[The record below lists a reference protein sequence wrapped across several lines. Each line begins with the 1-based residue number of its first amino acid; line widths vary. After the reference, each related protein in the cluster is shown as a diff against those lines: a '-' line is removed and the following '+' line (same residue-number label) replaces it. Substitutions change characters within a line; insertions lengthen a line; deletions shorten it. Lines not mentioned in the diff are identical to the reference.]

1 MILGKL
7 FKKFKIKKVLKFG
20 FIFFGVNIFIF
31 CLAFYRNDSQ
41 RFMPN
46 EYKLVQKIFNKI
58 ALNNDLGDRPISI
71 SIRAGDYMYW
81 KMRNLG
87 IGICEDEKN
96 YCSYY
101 VNLNPFRRFMGFR
114 AVDVNNAIKQS
125 YLFGTAGAA
134 ANPAGFI
141 AIDRSTFRVLEGNEA
156 YIASIIAHEMFHILN
171 YSDFKASLET
181 LKIRLKDKSKSE
193 KELQD
198 IFFNKF
204 QLGEVEADMD
214 GALMIYNAGYPKDTF
229 YKAIEFAYK
238 QIGIIHSESQAK
250 NHPDFIERMK
260 LIKAFMQDESFKKE
274 KIQNNS
280 APLIWEYNRN
290 GNWLRFYPNK
300 KILKIN

>member
-58 ALNNDLGDRPISI
+58 SLNNNLGDRPISI

-204 QLGEVEADMD
+204 QLGEVEADMG

-238 QIGIIHSESQAK
+238 QAGIIHAESQAK
-250 NHPDFIERMK
+250 NHPDFIKRMK
-260 LIKAFMQDESFKKE
+260 LIKAFMKDESFKKE
-274 KIQNNS
+274 KIENHS
-280 APLIWEYNRN
+280 APLTWEYNRN
-290 GNWLRFYPNK
+290 GNWLKFYPNK
-300 KILKIN
+300 KSL